1 MRRSISTKLL
11 IVAGAAIGVLLLLA
25 VILLTTQTQHTVGSL
40 SDNYSQSLGSA
51 AAGDIAT
58 KLGRVE
64 STARSMAQPL
74 TYPVGSNR
82 PSRS

>member
-51 AAGDIAT
+51 ARPGGVHGALD
-58 KLGRVE
+58 GRVDL
-64 STARSMAQPL
+64 R
-74 TYPVGSNR
+74 R
-82 PSRS
+82 P